1 MTELLFLLK
10 WAGIWLLVTV
20 LAEWLTAACYP
31 LFHRGIAPLS
41 PALRST
47 ARLLFSITA
56 PLSSIAVV
64 ALLNQPSLL
73 EHLLAEHCHD
83 GRCGVHAPLH
93 ANAGAV
99 VGVAM
104 LSGALVLLVFAILSW
119 SLHLSQRRFR
129 LLERLTEAG
138 TGQALRVIDT
148 PGMLASCVGLWR
160 PKVFVSRQ
168 LTQQLDAAELQAV
181 IAHEQAHAYRL
192 DNLKSLMLRWSS
204 LLWPPVIA
212 RRIRQDYQ
220 HDAELACDQLAAGN
234 CDPEALCWA
243 LEKISGGQTLRDA
256 ERMRRCQEGRDIG
269 ASDVLQKT
277 LLSLLLFLCV
287 VGLVFVLLNVA
298 HMGIEWLGS
307 GH

>member
-31 LFHRGIAPLS
+31 LFHRGIAPLN

-47 ARLLFSITA
+47 ARLLFSMTD

-64 ALLNQPSLL
+64 ALLNQPTLL

-83 GRCGVHAPLH
+83 GRCGVHAPVH

-99 VGVAM
+99 VAVAM
-104 LSGALVLLVFAILSW
+104 LSGLLVLLVFAVLIW

-129 LLERLTEAG
+129 LLEKLTEAE

-148 PGMLASCVGLWR
+148 PGMLASCVGLLR
-160 PKVFVSRQ
+160 PKVFVSRH
-168 LTQQLDAAELQAV
+168 LTQQLSAAELQAV

-220 HDAELACDQLAAGN
+220 HDAELACDQLAGKR
-234 CDPEALCWA
+234 CDPAALHSA
-243 LEKISGGQTLRDA
+243 LEKMSGSKTARDTERLRQGEELQA
-256 ERMRRCQEGRDIG
+256 AGGR
-269 ASDVLQKT
+269 DVLQNV
-277 LLSLLLFLCV
+277 LLSLLLFFSV
-287 VGLVFVLLNVA
+287 VGLVFVLLNAA
-298 HMGIEWLGS
+298 HMGIEWLGEV
-307 GH
+307 